1 MSPLLFPKRPYHN
14 LVKDDKLVTEQL
26 NNPVNDCQKARD
38 LLMDEIAAW
47 EAKGYVAHAAKV
59 HFIVAWRPKDAPKEE
74 TETAVLLADIIM
86 TLSK

>member
-1 MSPLLFPKRPYHN
+1 
-14 LVKDDKLVTEQL
+14 
-26 NNPVNDCQKARD
+26 
-38 LLMDEIAAW
+38 MDEIAAW
-47 EAKGYVAHAAKV
+47 KAKGYVAHAAKV